1 MSETGNAKTEEH
13 IPFHVVLGLVDTAV
27 FTATSKHLS
36 NIEVIVLQCSWQGQ
50 RYPQIASEHGYA
62 LEYLKNDIGPQLWKR
77 LSQAFGEKISKTNL
91 RAALQQRIY
100 QNEQELQKAKEV
112 VLAHQDKAASHP
124 VSSQSQPQTGNEDTP
139 FYSKEG
145 LIGANDSQIPS
156 PNLRIQTLEPG
167 STEIGDDPPTVQSV
181 ASTVQPKT
189 QKLTAKRLKL
199 SQRFLHNLPPRDYTT
214 LVGRESEIQTLL
226 QWLSFEHPT
235 PRISIEGIGGVG
247 KTTLLLDVAYRCWQT
262 SQETQPEEISRNALP
277 RFEAIIFTSAKS
289 QNFTTCGILPRF
301 RRERTLRDIFTSI
314 VRTLKCGDTPSAS
327 FEEACEEIYKC
338 LGKVKTLL
346 IVDNLDTLENQQ
358 DVLGFLYELPST
370 VKVVITS
377 RELTPFTAI
386 RLTALCQTEALNL
399 IQHQAQGKG
408 LKLNLGE
415 SQKLYQTTGGV
426 PAAIVY
432 AVSQLAAG
440 YTLPDVSPCLVQP
453 VSNFSRFYF
462 ESAVQP
468 LQGQAA
474 HRLLM
479 AIALFAKPPVREA
492 ISAVAA
498 ITDSNTMAEGLA
510 RLQQLSLIQQQ
521 QGRYT
526 MLPLTRGYVLSE
538 LSTHPEFGHNARNRW
553 VDWYLSLARSH
564 GGKDWTEWN
573 DYQPLEQEWENIT
586 AVMEWCIS
594 RDSEALLRSSLEN
607 ADRYLE
613 ACQLWRDVKC
623 YTYSQGYRQSRL
635 TYWETALD
643 WLDWLIE
650 AAQTRK
656 DWATTAEMM
665 GDRAWKLTL
674 MGQSHHLAAAGTLFT
689 QAWEL
694 RHHQTVKEQAE
705 LAIHTAAWHI
715 QQQDFELA
723 KQWLD
728 RAKALLDNAQ
738 LDPSLGARYSLN
750 ILYYQGE
757 ISYKTGD
764 YQESQTLFQQIVGK
778 AQAIGW
784 QRAIFLAKDFLA
796 DIAIKQGNLDQ
807 AQQFLTEGLRVAQD
821 HGDRC
826 SGAYTKRSLA
836 QLERKR
842 GRLSIAHR
850 WATEARKEFE
860 NLGML
865 SEAQET
871 QALLQS

>member
-1 MSETGNAKTEEH
+1 MSETGNAKAEEN
-13 IPFHVVLGLVDTAV
+13 IPFHAVLGLVDTAV
-27 FTATSKHLS
+27 FTTTGKHLS

-50 RYPQIASEHGYA
+50 RYPQIASENGYA

-100 QNEQELQKAKEV
+100 QNEQEIKRAKEV
-112 VLAHQDKAASHP
+112 ALAQQDRAASHAVLIQSNP
-124 VSSQSQPQTGNEDTP
+124 VAWDQATNPH
-139 FYSKEG
+139 SKEG
-145 LIGANDSQIPS
+145 LMGANDSQIS
-156 PNLRIQTLEPG
+156 STNLRIETLEQG
-167 STEIGDDPPTVQSV
+167 SREIGSYPPIDPSLG
-181 ASTVQPKT
+181 SIFQPKT

-199 SQRFLHNLPPRDYTT
+199 SQRFYHNLPPRDYTT
-214 LVGRESEIQTLL
+214 LVGRESEIQKLL
-226 QWLSFEHPT
+226 EWLSFEHPT

-247 KTTLLLDVAYRCWQT
+247 KTALLLDVAYRCWQT
-262 SQETQPEEISRNALP
+262 SQETQPGEISRNALP

-289 QNFTTCGILPRF
+289 QNFTTCGIFPRF

-314 VRTLKCGDTPSAS
+314 VRTLKCGHTPSAS
-327 FEEACEEIYKC
+327 FEEACEQIYKC

-377 RELTPFTAI
+377 RELTPFTSL
-386 RLTALCQTEALNL
+386 RLTALSQTEALNL

-408 LKLNLGE
+408 VQLSLGE

-479 AIALFAKPPVREA
+479 AIALFPKPPVREA
-492 ISAVAA
+492 ICAVAA

-521 QGRYT
+521 QGQYT

-538 LSTHPEFGHNARNRW
+538 LSTHPEFEHNARNRW

-573 DYQPLEQEWENIT
+573 DYQPLEREWENIIE
-586 AVMEWCIS
+586 VMEWCIS
-594 RDSEALLRSSLEN
+594 SDAESGSLH
-607 ADRYLE
+607 DRYPN

-635 TYWETALD
+635 THWETSLV

-656 DWATTAEMM
+656 DWATAAEMM

-694 RHHQTVKEQAE
+694 RHHQTVKEQVE

-715 QQQDFELA
+715 QQQDFESA

-738 LDPSLGARYSLN
+738 LDPSLAARYSLN

-764 YQESQTLFQQIVGK
+764 YEESQTLFQQIVDK

-784 QRAIFLAKDFLA
+784 QRATFLAKDFLA

-807 AQQFLTEGLRVAQD
+807 AQQFLTEGLRVAQEN
-821 HGDRC
+821 GDRC
-826 SGAYTKRSLA
+826 SGAYAKRSLA

-860 NLGML
+860 SLGML
-865 SEAQET
+865 PEAQET
-871 QALLQS
+871 QVLLQG